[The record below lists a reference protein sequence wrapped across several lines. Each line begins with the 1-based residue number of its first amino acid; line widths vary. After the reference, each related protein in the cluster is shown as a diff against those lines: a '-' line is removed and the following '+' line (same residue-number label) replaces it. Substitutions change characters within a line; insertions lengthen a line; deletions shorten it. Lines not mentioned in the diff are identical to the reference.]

1 MRLGRIQNDY
11 TERGFNLVR
20 DQKLEFVEICRNSE
34 EEALDLIAR
43 KAEVKAAA
51 EATGIPVSCI
61 GRWNHDVQAEGKINA
76 DRVKCYFDLLDT
88 AIELGAKTFV
98 CGFNYDSSVSLFKNY
113 SNAIEFFGMMTERAK
128 GSDIKVAIQNCDW
141 SNFIV
146 SPEQWKIVLGENPD
160 LYIKFDPSHAYNR
173 GENYLAEISD
183 WGERIA
189 HMHVKGSVH
198 AGRRGVDDPPAGM
211 DDLNWGSIFAILYAR
226 GYTGNLSLEPHS
238 ETWHGELGAA
248 GIEFTRKFISNFL
261 VG

>member
-11 TERGFNLVR
+11 TEKGFSLVR
-20 DQKLEFVEICRNSE
+20 DQKLAFVEICRNSE
-34 EEALDLIAR
+34 EEALDLIA
-43 KAEVKAAA
+43 KKDAVKAAA
-51 EATGIPVSCI
+51 EATGIPVSCV
-61 GRWNHDVQAEGKINA
+61 GRWNHDVNVNGKI
-76 DRVKCYFDLLDT
+76 DSDKVKSYFDLLDA

-113 SNAIEFFGMMTERAK
+113 SNAVEFFGMITERAK

-141 SNFIV
+141 NNFIV

-173 GENYLAEISD
+173 GENYLAQLSD

-189 HMHVKGSVH
+189 HMHVKGAVH
-198 AGRRGVDDPPAGM
+198 AGRKYVDDPPAGM
-211 DDLNWGSIFAILYAR
+211 DDLNWGSVFAILYAR
-226 GYTGNLSLEPHS
+226 GYAGDLSLEPHS

-248 GIEFTRKFISNFL
+248 GIEFTRKYISRFM
-261 VG
+261 VD